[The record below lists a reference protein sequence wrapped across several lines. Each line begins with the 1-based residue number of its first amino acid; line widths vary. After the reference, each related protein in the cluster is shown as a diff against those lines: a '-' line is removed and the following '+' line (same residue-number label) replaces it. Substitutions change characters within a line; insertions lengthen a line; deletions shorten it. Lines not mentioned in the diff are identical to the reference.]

1 MTKAAICACGCG
13 EAITHDGAT
22 YAGST
27 EAERNK
33 HRARAAYRRKQGQAP
48 VAGTAEALSAL
59 GLADEVTV
67 SQLAA
72 TVASAAAELSRRVAG
87 VDAAEVARQIEA
99 GLAEARSQV
108 EAAELRASK
117 AEAAMVSAAEE
128 LTAAVRRAD
137 QADEDATQAG
147 ERVET
152 LTRELGATMAAAE
165 AASRA
170 ATEASRGQAEAERQA
185 DRARAALDELR
196 AGFDRAVADAR
207 RSVEAEVAVR
217 LADQRTEHERALSTL
232 REEIVRLSSAGAGS
246 STSTR
251 RTRKPAAD
259 ATATPAAVKPATVK
273 ETPAKAPR

>member
-1 MTKAAICACGCG
+1 MAKTAICACGCG
-13 EAITHDGAT
+13 EAITHEGAT
-22 YAGST
+22 YAGGT

-33 HRARAAYRRKQGQAP
+33 HRARAAYKRKQGQAP

-99 GLAEARSQV
+99 GLAEARNQV
-108 EAAELRASK
+108 EAAESRAAK
-117 AEAAMVSAAEE
+117 AEAGMAYAAEE

-137 QADEDATQAG
+137 QADDDAHRSGEQVAELETALRGVQAEADRSSELHVRAEQDRVAA
-147 ERVET
+147 ERKAD
-152 LTRELGATMAAAE
+152 RAE
-165 AASRA
+165 AALA
-170 ATEASRGQAEAERQA
+170 
-185 DRARAALDELR
+185 ELR
-196 AGFDRAVADAR
+196 TGFDRAVAEAR
-207 RSVEAEVAVR
+207 KSIESEVAVR

-232 REEIVRLSSAGAGS
+232 REEIVRLTAGSS

-251 RTRKPAAD
+251 RTRKPD
-259 ATATPAAVKPATVK
+259 AKPMAEAQPAVKTGTSKVAAVKASS
-273 ETPAKAPR
+273 